1 MADSRY
7 VRVLKMKLF
16 GSSGIRDIVNKN
28 LLQLMFEVG
37 LAAGNMSA
45 STVIGCDPRTSSD
58 AMKYAFLSGLLSAGS
73 SAFDAGVV
81 PTPTLA
87 YASRHFCAGAII
99 TASHNPP
106 QYNGIKLVNPD
117 GSAFDSAQREMVEKI
132 LAAKSFELAHWEKM
146 GKCIAYDDAIEEHV
160 ERILVD
166 FLTRLKL
173 KVVVDCGCGAAS
185 VITPKLLRRLGCKV
199 IPLNCQPSGHFPR
212 GIEPLPENLGDL
224 IHAVK
229 SEGAHLG
236 IAHDGDADRV
246 AVIDDKGRFIS
257 GDKLIVL
264 FAREL
269 GAKKVVTTVDASM
282 LIDELG
288 FEVVRTR
295 VGDTFVSDELRAK
308 AKRNA
313 KEFGAEPSGCFI
325 FPKVSLCPDG
335 IYAAAK
341 IAQIASEQKISS
353 LVERIS
359 SYHVL
364 RGSVAADRAILK
376 IVEKRLRD
384 EGKGRLSTI
393 DGISL
398 SFDDGWLLIRPSGTE
413 PKIRITAEARSE
425 RRARELY
432 DWGREVINKS
442 LKAQERA

>member
-1 MADSRY
+1 
-7 VRVLKMKLF
+7 MKLF
-16 GSSGIRDIVNKN
+16 GSSGIRDIVNRN

-37 LAAGNMSA
+37 LAVGNMST
-45 STVIGCDPRTSSD
+45 STVIGCDTRTTSD

-87 YASRHFCAGAII
+87 YVSRHFHAGAII

-117 GSAFDSAQREMVEKI
+117 GSAFDSAQREMVERI
-132 LAAKSFELAHWEKM
+132 LAAKSFELATWEKI

-166 FLTRLKL
+166 FPSRLGL

-199 IPLNCQPSGHFPR
+199 IPLHCQPSGHFPR
-212 GIEPLPENLGDL
+212 GIEPLPENLADL
-224 IHAVK
+224 VHAVK

-236 IAHDGDADRV
+236 VAHDGDADRV
-246 AVIDDKGRFIS
+246 AVIDDRGRFVS

-269 GAKKVVTTVDASM
+269 GVKRVVTTVDASM
-282 LIDELG
+282 LIDEFGLD
-288 FEVVRTR
+288 VVRTK

-325 FPKVSLCPDG
+325 FPEVSLCPDG

-353 LVERIS
+353 LVNQIPS
-359 SYHVL
+359 FHVL
-364 RGSVAADRAILK
+364 RGSVVADRAILK
-376 IVEKRLRD
+376 VIEKRLRE
-384 EGKGRLSTI
+384 EGKGRLGTI

-398 SFDDGWLLIRPSGTE
+398 TFDDGWLLIRPSGTE

-425 RRARELY
+425 RRVRKIYEFGYKIVSEAVRGEPV
-432 DWGREVINKS
+432 EP
-442 LKAQERA
+442 